1 MQIRDAVGVMY
12 GDPTTT
18 PGGKAL
24 KFYSSVRCQVSKV
37 GGTMEKVKKGTEE
50 EVVGHMIRV
59 KCVNLAPL
67 HSNM

>member
-1 MQIRDAVGVMY
+1 MY

-59 KCVNLAPL
+59 KCVKNKVNGIASL

>member
-1 MQIRDAVGVMY
+1 M
-12 GDPTTT
+12 
-18 PGGKAL
+18 KAL

>member
-1 MQIRDAVGVMY
+1 MY

-37 GGTMEKVKKGTEE
+37 GGTMEKVKIGGEDVT
-50 EVVGHMIRV
+50 VGHQVRV
-59 KCVNLAPL
+59 KCV
-67 HSNM
+67 S